1 MWDCNSTQM
10 CTARKH
16 SKHCPPKHHWRANTK
31 YKWNPD
37 AEALSASASEALSGS
52 CTPTR
57 CSSQGKDMFNVQ
69 FWGDVQKCTCSHTLD
84 HGQCP
89 KTYSTSIL
97 QDFNTV
103 ESTVTANLYY
113 KNKAY
118 KVVEVCPSEKLQQYF
133 PLGCN
138 LLNPTARLPSPASAW
153 RLRLIL
159 LVSECPTAL
168 WSWLQKGAGNPKTE
182 LDLT

>member
-84 HGQCP
+84 QRPVPQNILYFTKTAAIYSFRLQFIESHCTTAKP
-89 KTYSTSIL
+89 SFCMEIKTYIACEWM
-97 QDFNTV
+97 FYCTV
-103 ESTVTANLYY
+103 
-113 KNKAY
+113 
-118 KVVEVCPSEKLQQYF
+118 VVAAE
-133 PLGCN
+133 GCWK
-138 LLNPTARLPSPASAW
+138 S
-153 RLRLIL
+153 
-159 LVSECPTAL
+159 
-168 WSWLQKGAGNPKTE
+168 
-182 LDLT
+182 